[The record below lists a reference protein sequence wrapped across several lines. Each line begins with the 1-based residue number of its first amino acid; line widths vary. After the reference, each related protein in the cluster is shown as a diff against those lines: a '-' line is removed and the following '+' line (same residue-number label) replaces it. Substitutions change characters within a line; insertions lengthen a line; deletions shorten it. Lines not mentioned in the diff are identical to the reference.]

1 MEYSNILKELIRKS
15 DYESIVKIEREVL
28 IKLLEEVQN
37 ITALNSL
44 LMSFLDNKLKL
55 INQEGNSSKTN
66 S

>member
-15 DYESIVKIEREVL
+15 DYESIVKIEREIL

-37 ITALNSL
+37 INALNSL

-66 S
+66 G